1 MTYIEWQE
9 QYVPR
14 AEVIVTII
22 THVQIMAI
30 VLYIMVHI
38 PEILLNSHKSYYI
51 GILLFLFY
59 AR

>member
-22 THVQIMAI
+22 THVQTMAI

-38 PEILLNSHKSYYI
+38 PEILLNSQIHI
-51 GILLFLFY
+51 NLII
-59 AR
+59 

>member
-22 THVQIMAI
+22 TPVQIMAI
-30 VLYIMVHI
+30 VLYVMVHI

-51 GILLFLFY
+51 GTLLFLFY

>member
-22 THVQIMAI
+22 IHVQTMAI

-38 PEILLNSHKSYYI
+38 PEILPNSHKYYYI